1 MVAWSDPHEGTL
13 DLQLDGSPN
22 VRVQTALGCVV
33 LFFAAGW
40 VDAQTDGIPLFER
53 DACPF
58 PEATIDVGC
67 GYLLVPED
75 RTDPGSAIIELA
87 VAIIPAA
94 DGTPRPDPVIYL
106 EGGPGGSALF
116 AAEDFQ
122 THPIRENRD
131 VILLDQRGTGFS
143 FPSLNC
149 VELEVEEP
157 DDDALAACY
166 ERLLSEGIDLNA
178 YNSAASAAD
187 VNDLR
192 IALGHE
198 EVNLWG
204 ISYGTRL
211 ALTVL
216 RDHPESVRAVVL
228 DSVYPPEVD
237 SVESSAFDSLRA
249 FAELFERCA
258 EDLVCGSAYPTL
270 ESDFLTMVE
279 AFGENPPLFAY
290 EGEEIALYGDM
301 ILEAVFQT
309 LYDSAAI
316 PMLPYGITLL
326 ANAADDD
333 DYHDGY
339 DMILGYWTPATWEAG
354 ETGSMGDSIFDS
366 DQVVAYIDAFG
377 DVSDSEG
384 VHSSVECAEEVVF
397 NDRQSTLDFIDAN
410 VPPELAELRRWLYDV
425 ADIPFL
431 DCDVWTVAPRSPIE
445 TEPVASDAPA
455 LLVSGAFDPVT
466 PPSFAESALR
476 TLGNGQHVV
485 FPMGGH
491 GESGAPGCAA
501 DLARAFFDAPY
512 GVVDASCVPTSID
525 WYVE

>member
-1 MVAWSDPHEGTL
+1 MVAWFDPHEGTL

-22 VRVQTALGCVV
+22 VRVQIALGGVV
-33 LFFAAGW
+33 LFVAAGW
-40 VDAQTDGIPLFER
+40 VDAQTDGLPLFER

-58 PEATIDVGC
+58 PEETIDVRC

-75 RTDPGSAIIELA
+75 RTDPGGAIIELA

-94 DGTPRPDPVIYL
+94 NGAPRADPVIYL

-116 AAEDFQ
+116 AAQDFQ

-131 VILLDQRGTGFS
+131 VILLDQRGAGFS

-149 VELEVEEP
+149 FELEVEEP
-157 DDDALAACY
+157 DEDALAACY
-166 ERLLSEGIDLNA
+166 ERLLGEGIDLNA
-178 YNSAASAAD
+178 YNSAAHSAD

-192 IALGHE
+192 IALGHD

-204 ISYGTRL
+204 ISYGSRL

-216 RDHPESVRAVVL
+216 RDHPEGVRAVVL

-237 SVESSAFDSLRA
+237 VLESGVFDSLRA
-249 FAELFERCA
+249 FAELFESCA
-258 EDLVCGSAYPTL
+258 EDVVCGAAYPTL
-270 ESDFLTMVE
+270 EADFLTMVE
-279 AFGENPPLFAY
+279 AFGEDPPVFAY

-301 ILEAVFQT
+301 ILDAVFET

-339 DMILGYWTPATWEAG
+339 DILLGYWTPATWEAG
-354 ETGSMGDSIFDS
+354 ETGYVGDSIFDS
-366 DQVVAYIDAFG
+366 DPVLAYIDVFG

-384 VHSSVECAEEVVF
+384 VYSSVECAEEVVF
-397 NDRQSTLDFIDAN
+397 NDRRTALDVIDAN
-410 VPPELAELRRWLYDV
+410 VPTELAELRRWLYD
-425 ADIPFL
+425 ATEIAFL
-431 DCDVWTVAPRSPIE
+431 DCDVWAVAPRSPIE
-445 TEPVASDAPA
+445 TEPVASDVPA
-455 LLVSGAFDPVT
+455 LLVSGRFDPVT
-466 PPSFAESALR
+466 PPYFAESALQ
-476 TLGNGQHVV
+476 TLNHGQHVV
-485 FPMGGH
+485 FPTGGH
-491 GESGAPGCAA
+491 GETSLSGCAA
-501 DLARAFFDAPY
+501 ELAVAFFDSPY
-512 GVVDASCVPTSID
+512 DVVDPSCVPTSID